1 MVVLSKLLRMQHS
14 FQPILSIAVIDQ
26 SNTQN
31 IHPGMNAKF
40 CMSREGMQEH
50 EQIALYV
57 QTKEVVFEL
66 AEYLT
71 KLRLK
76 NEMYHRLR
84 LGQERAFG
92 WFGLFQNVLFFRGAF
107 FDPRMSLSFMYL
119 FAFIF
124 CEASLII
131 LQWILVG
138 KNNQPHQE
146 G

>member
-1 MVVLSKLLRMQHS
+1 MEVLSKLLRMQHS

-31 IHPGMNAKF
+31 TLPGINAKF
-40 CMSREGMQEH
+40 CMSREGMKEH

-57 QTKEVVFEL
+57 QAKEVVFEL

-84 LGQERAFG
+84 LGQEQACG
-92 WFGLFQNVLFFRGAF
+92 
-107 FDPRMSLSFMYL
+107 
-119 FAFIF
+119 
-124 CEASLII
+124 
-131 LQWILVG
+131 
-138 KNNQPHQE
+138 
-146 G
+146 